1 MQEFLRPTRQVRKPD
16 NGDCGQDFVDSL
28 VCPHLR
34 VVDST
39 LDARPSVDGVMLNPK
54 KKANRD
60 ERSVLRWP
68 HVYAALK
75 DAILSHQLSPGTK
88 LPEDELASIYS
99 VGRSVIRSALQA
111 LSHDRLARL
120 EPNRGAFVAQP
131 SKREAR
137 EIFEAR
143 SLLEP
148 RVAALAADTA
158 KSADISLLRAHLEKE
173 HEALRTGQTGDAIS
187 LSARFHVAIA
197 EIAAHSILT
206 EFVTDLVSR
215 SSLIVALYWHRRDTT
230 CEVHAHRALVNAI
243 AKGKS
248 NDASKLMSSHLVD
261 LLSGLD
267 LTQGKKSFRSLAD
280 ILR

>member
-1 MQEFLRPTRQVRKPD
+1 MLSSKTKVNRGDKP
-16 NGDCGQDFVDSL
+16 
-28 VCPHLR
+28 
-34 VVDST
+34 
-39 LDARPSVDGVMLNPK
+39 A
-54 KKANRD
+54 
-60 ERSVLRWP
+60 LRWP
-68 HVYAALK
+68 QVYGALK
-75 DAILSHQLSPGTK
+75 DAILSHRLAPGTK

-143 SLLEP
+143 ALLEP

-158 KSADISLLRAHLEKE
+158 KPGDISMLRAHLEKE
-173 HEALRTGQTGDAIS
+173 HEALRAGQTGDAIS

-243 AKGKS
+243 AKGQSK
-248 NDASKLMSSHLVD
+248 DASELMSSHLVD

-267 LTQGKKSFRSLAD
+267 LTLAKKKFKRLAE

>member
-1 MQEFLRPTRQVRKPD
+1 
-16 NGDCGQDFVDSL
+16 
-28 VCPHLR
+28 
-34 VVDST
+34 
-39 LDARPSVDGVMLNPK
+39 MLNTK
-54 KKANRD
+54 KKVNQD
-60 ERSVLRWP
+60 EKPALRWP
-68 HVYAALK
+68 QVYGALK
-75 DAILSHQLSPGTK
+75 DAILSHRLAPGTK
-88 LPEDELASIYS
+88 LSEDELASIYS

-131 SKREAR
+131 SKQEAR

-143 SLLEP
+143 ALLEP

-158 KSADISLLRAHLEKE
+158 KPGDISLLRAHLEKE
-173 HEALRTGQTGDAIS
+173 HAALRAGQTGDAIS

-248 NDASKLMSSHLVD
+248 KDASELMSSHLVD

-267 LTQGKKSFRSLAD
+267 LTLGKKKLKSLAE
-280 ILR
+280 ILRSF